1 MTTLQEKR
9 TRVLNLFASCA
20 NKEAVYTTIIDLGRN
35 APMFSDTWKIEE
47 NLVHGCQS
55 TVYLHVE
62 RGDRLIFSAWSDALI
77 SAGLAQLLVT
87 LYSDETA
94 ETILRTP
101 PKILEELNIP
111 TLLTPGRANG
121 LASMWK
127 MMQKIALEE
136 LTQK

>member
-1 MTTLQEKR
+1 MTTQQEKR
-9 TRVLNLFASCA
+9 TRILDLFASCTS
-20 NKEAVYTTIIDLGRN
+20 KESIYSTIIEMGRK
-35 APMFSDTWKIEE
+35 APTFSDMWKTEE
-47 NLVHGCQS
+47 NRVHGCQS

-62 RGDRLIFSAWSDALI
+62 RGDTLIFSAWSDALI
-77 SAGLAQLLVT
+77 SAGLAQLLVM

-94 ETILRTP
+94 ENILRTP

-136 LTQK
+136 LSKK